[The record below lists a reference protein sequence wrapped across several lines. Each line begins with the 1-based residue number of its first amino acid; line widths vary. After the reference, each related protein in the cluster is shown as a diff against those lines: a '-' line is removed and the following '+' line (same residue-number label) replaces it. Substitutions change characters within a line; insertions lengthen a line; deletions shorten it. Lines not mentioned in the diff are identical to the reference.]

1 MENKKFITSY
11 GLFCTLVATVVGIGV
26 FSYPRQLADVIGT
39 DAWLETFFIG
49 ALSLLIIRLIWKI
62 ESINNYME
70 FTSLI
75 KRNFGGVFG
84 GIVLM
89 VFSGTMIFYVALSM
103 RTFVEVIKMYL
114 LEKTPTEFLLVIT
127 ILCGIYLVRGGIGS
141 VIKFN
146 EVALWMMFI
155 PVIFI
160 LLLALKLGDYTNV
173 FPILHN
179 KPINY
184 IYSLKYTAFSFSG
197 IEILFLIIPFLRNR
211 EKSKKIMDRGI
222 IFITL
227 FYALVTVMVLAI
239 LSKEHTKMLIWPT
252 ITMIKSLDVPGA
264 FIERWDGIV
273 MALWVLFYFTSFSNL
288 YFFSSHIIK
297 ENFNLRE
304 MKTSSYVLAP
314 FVYII
319 AILPKNIGEV
329 FSIGATVIPI
339 IFVFNLIVLPLLLYF
354 TGKFIGKKEGA

>member
-1 MENKKFITSY
+1 
-11 GLFCTLVATVVGIGV
+11 
-26 FSYPRQLADVIGT
+26 
-39 DAWLETFFIG
+39 
-49 ALSLLIIRLIWKI
+49 
-62 ESINNYME
+62 
-70 FTSLI
+70 
-75 KRNFGGVFG
+75 
-84 GIVLM
+84 
-89 VFSGTMIFYVALSM
+89 
-103 RTFVEVIKMYL
+103 
-114 LEKTPTEFLLVIT
+114 
-127 ILCGIYLVRGGIGS
+127 
-141 VIKFN
+141 
-146 EVALWMMFI
+146 MFI